1 MDEIENYICKR
12 LYSKV
17 FYALESPKDRAFW
30 KRCKELE
37 WINFDHLEIIP
48 RNRCTEMWEYAAQ
61 VLNQM
66 DNRLTP
72 LEKLDCIVE
81 CFKTITQV
89 LELASA
95 KEGGGGADETLP
107 IMIYVL
113 LLACPKRIHSNIH
126 FITLLRDS
134 EKMQAREGYCFTQV
148 ESAVLTILSL
158 DHHFFKLEKAE
169 YDRLVEEKRVQHKL

>member
-1 MDEIENYICKR
+1 
-12 LYSKV
+12 
-17 FYALESPKDRAFW
+17 
-30 KRCKELE
+30 
-37 WINFDHLEIIP
+37 
-48 RNRCTEMWEYAAQ
+48 
-61 VLNQM
+61 M

-113 LLACPKRIHSNIH
+113 LLASPKRIHSNI
-126 FITLLRDS
+126 
-134 EKMQAREGYCFTQV
+134 Q
-148 ESAVLTILSL
+148 
-158 DHHFFKLEKAE
+158 
-169 YDRLVEEKRVQHKL
+169 